1 MAKYRDLYKRVA
13 YLESVLFEREL
24 DLPNSAEQDI
34 IDDLFSGDISLVK
47 TAIESGVDINK
58 LYNIESTDDQT
69 PLLWYASK
77 DDYTSLKIVQLLLKN
92 GADVDNGNSIGVT
105 PLMQACHEGSEETAA
120 LLLKYNANVE
130 AKDSDGRT
138 AIFYAVTRHV
148 SPSDDF
154 VKMLY
159 KAGADLDATNNFG
172 HTPLTVT
179 WSIQKDNFRPIY
191 RPDAKLLLELGAN
204 VDCLYEYV
212 ENDAIVDAALKSI
225 GYSK

>member
-1 MAKYRDLYKRVA
+1 M
-13 YLESVLFEREL
+13 LEV
-24 DLPNSAEQDI
+24 
-34 IDDLFSGDISLVK
+34 
-47 TAIESGVDINK
+47 NK
-58 LYNIESTDDQT
+58 IYNIEDADDQT

-77 DDYTSLKIVQLLLKN
+77 DDGTSLKIVQLLLKN
-92 GADVDNGNSIGVT
+92 GADVDYGNSIGVT
-105 PLMQACHEGSEETAA
+105 PLMQACHDGSEETAA

-130 AKDSDGRT
+130 AKDNDGRT

-148 SPSDDF
+148 SPSDTF

-159 KAGADLDATNNFG
+159 KSGADLDATNNFG

-212 ENDAIVDAALKSI
+212 GNDAIVDAALQSI
-225 GYSK
+225 GYLK

>member
-13 YLESVLFEREL
+13 YLESALFEREL
-24 DLPNSAEQDI
+24 DLQNAAEQDI

-47 TAIESGVDINK
+47 AAIESGVDINK
-58 LYNIESTDDQT
+58 FYNIESADAQT
-69 PLLWYASK
+69 PLLWYASN
-77 DDYTSLKIVQLLLKN
+77 DDDTSFKIVQLLLKN

-120 LLLKYNANVE
+120 LLLKYNADVE
-130 AKDSDGRT
+130 ARDNDGRT

-159 KAGADLDATNNFG
+159 KAGADLDAVNNNG

-179 WSIQKDNFRPIY
+179 WSIQKGNFRPIY

-204 VDCLYEYV
+204 VDYLYEYV
-212 ENDAIVDAALKSI
+212 ENDAIVDAALQSI
-225 GYSK
+225 GY

>member
-1 MAKYRDLYKRVA
+1 MVKYRNLLKRVT

-24 DLPNSAEQDI
+24 DLQNSAEQDI

-47 TAIESGVDINK
+47 TAIESGVDIN
-58 LYNIESTDDQT
+58 NIKNADDQT

-77 DDYTSLKIVQLLLKN
+77 DDDTSLKIVQLLLKN

-105 PLMQACHEGSEETAA
+105 PLMQACHDGSEETAA

-130 AKDSDGRT
+130 AKDNDGRT

-159 KAGADLDATNNFG
+159 KAGADLDAVNKFG

-204 VDCLYEYV
+204 VDYLYEYV

-225 GYSK
+225 GYLK

>member
-1 MAKYRDLYKRVA
+1 MVKYRDLHKRLA
-13 YLESVLFEREL
+13 YLESALFEREL
-24 DLPNSAEQDI
+24 DLQNAAEQDI

-47 TAIESGVDINK
+47 AAIESGVDINK
-58 LYNIESTDDQT
+58 FYNIESSDAQT
-69 PLLWYASK
+69 PLLWYASN
-77 DDYTSLKIVQLLLKN
+77 DDDTSFKIVQLLLKN

-120 LLLKYNANVE
+120 LLLKYNADVE
-130 AKDSDGRT
+130 ASDNDGRT

-159 KAGADLDATNNFG
+159 KAGADLDAVNNNG

-179 WSIQKDNFRPIY
+179 WSIQKGNFRPIY

-204 VDCLYEYV
+204 ADCLYEYA
-212 ENDAIVDAALKSI
+212 ENDAIVDAALQSI
-225 GYSK
+225 GY

>member
-1 MAKYRDLYKRVA
+1 MVKYRDLYKRVA
-13 YLESVLFEREL
+13 YLESALFEREL
-24 DLPNSAEQDI
+24 DLQNAAEQDI

-47 TAIESGVDINK
+47 AAIESGVDINK
-58 LYNIESTDDQT
+58 FYNIESVDAQT
-69 PLLWYASK
+69 PLLWYASN
-77 DDYTSLKIVQLLLKN
+77 DDDTSFKIVQLLLKN

-120 LLLKYNANVE
+120 LLLKYNADVE
-130 AKDSDGRT
+130 ARDNDGRT

-159 KAGADLDATNNFG
+159 KAGADLDAVNNNG

-179 WSIQKDNFRPIY
+179 WSIQKGNFRPIY

-204 VDCLYEYV
+204 VDCLYEYA
-212 ENDAIVDAALKSI
+212 ENDAIVDAALQSI
-225 GYSK
+225 GY

>member
-1 MAKYRDLYKRVA
+1 MVKYRDLYKRVA

-24 DLPNSAEQDI
+24 GLNSTEQDV
-34 IDDLFSGDISLVK
+34 IDDLFSGDINLVEA
-47 TAIESGVDINK
+47 AIESGVDIDK
-58 LYNIESTDDQT
+58 VYNVDDADEAQT
-69 PLLWYASK
+69 PLSWYASK
-77 DDYTSLKIVQLLLKN
+77 DDDKSLAIVRLLLKN
-92 GADVDNGNSIGVT
+92 GASVNYGNSTGVT
-105 PLMQACHEGSEETAA
+105 PLMQACHDGSEETAA

-130 AKDSDGRT
+130 AKDNDGRT

-159 KAGADLDATNNFG
+159 KAGADLDAVNKFG

-179 WSIQKDNFRPIY
+179 WSIQKNNFRPIY
-191 RPDAKLLLELGAN
+191 RPDAKLLLELGAD
-204 VDCLYEYV
+204 VDYLYEYAG
-212 ENDAIVDAALKSI
+212 NDNAVDDALKSI

>member
-1 MAKYRDLYKRVA
+1 
-13 YLESVLFEREL
+13 
-24 DLPNSAEQDI
+24 
-34 IDDLFSGDISLVK
+34 
-47 TAIESGVDINK
+47 
-58 LYNIESTDDQT
+58 
-69 PLLWYASK
+69 
-77 DDYTSLKIVQLLLKN
+77 
-92 GADVDNGNSIGVT
+92 
-105 PLMQACHEGSEETAA
+105 MQACHEGSEETAA

-130 AKDSDGRT
+130 AKDNDGRT
-138 AIFYAVTRHV
+138 SIFYAVTRHV

-204 VDCLYEYV
+204 ADYLYEYV

>member
-1 MAKYRDLYKRVA
+1 MVKYRNLLKRVT

-24 DLPNSAEQDI
+24 DLQNSAEQDI

-47 TAIESGVDINK
+47 TAIESGVDIN
-58 LYNIESTDDQT
+58 NIKNADDQT

-77 DDYTSLKIVQLLLKN
+77 DDDTSLKIVQLLLKN
-92 GADVDNGNSIGVT
+92 GADVDNGNSIGIT
-105 PLMQACHEGSEETAA
+105 SLMQACHDGSEETAA

-130 AKDSDGRT
+130 AKDNDGRT
-138 AIFYAVTRHV
+138 AIFYAVTRHI

-159 KAGADLDATNNFG
+159 KAGANLDVVNKFG

-204 VDCLYEYV
+204 VDYLYEYV

-225 GYSK
+225 GYLK

>member
-1 MAKYRDLYKRVA
+1 MVKYRDLYKRVA

-24 DLPNSAEQDI
+24 DLQNYNEQDI

-47 TAIESGVDINK
+47 AAIESGVDIN
-58 LYNIESTDDQT
+58 NIKNADDQT

-77 DDYTSLKIVQLLLKN
+77 DDDTSLKIVQLLLKN

-105 PLMQACHEGSEETAA
+105 PLMQACHDGSEETAA

-130 AKDSDGRT
+130 AKDNDGRT

-159 KAGADLDATNNFG
+159 KAGADLDAVNKFG

-179 WSIQKDNFRPIY
+179 WSLQKDNFRPIY

-204 VDCLYEYV
+204 VDCLYEYA
-212 ENDAIVDAALKSI
+212 ENDAVVDAALKSI
-225 GYSK
+225 GYLK

>member
-13 YLESVLFEREL
+13 YLESALFEREL
-24 DLPNSAEQDI
+24 DLQNAAEQDI

-47 TAIESGVDINK
+47 AAIESGVDINK
-58 LYNIESTDDQT
+58 FYNIESADAQT
-69 PLLWYASK
+69 PLLWYASN
-77 DDYTSLKIVQLLLKN
+77 DDDTSFKIVQLLLKN

-120 LLLKYNANVE
+120 LLLKYNADVE
-130 AKDSDGRT
+130 ARDTDGRT

-159 KAGADLDATNNFG
+159 KAGADLDAVNNNG

-179 WSIQKDNFRPIY
+179 WSIQKGNFRPIY

-204 VDCLYEYV
+204 VDYLYEYV
-212 ENDAIVDAALKSI
+212 ENDAIVDAALQSI
-225 GYSK
+225 GY

>member
-1 MAKYRDLYKRVA
+1 MVKYRDLYKRVA

-24 DLPNSAEQDI
+24 DLRGYTE
-34 IDDLFSGDISLVK
+34 DDLFSGDISLVK

-58 LYNIESTDDQT
+58 FYNVKGTDEAQT
-69 PLLWYASK
+69 TLLWYASK
-77 DDYTSLKIVQLLLKN
+77 DDDTSLKIVQLLLKN

-105 PLMQACHEGSEETAA
+105 PLMQACHEGSEDAAA
-120 LLLKYNANVE
+120 LLLKYNANVN

-159 KAGADLDATNNFG
+159 KAGADLDATNKLG

-191 RPDAKLLLELGAN
+191 RPDAKLLLELGAD
-204 VDCLYEYV
+204 VDCLYDYV
-212 ENDAIVDAALKSI
+212 KNDAIVDAALKSI
-225 GYSK
+225 GYLK

>member
-1 MAKYRDLYKRVA
+1 MNKYRNLLRRVS
-13 YLESVLFEREL
+13 YLESLLYEGK
-24 DLPNSAEQDI
+24 QDI

-47 TAIESGVDINK
+47 NAIESGVDINK
-58 LYNIESTDDQT
+58 FYNIESADAQT
-69 PLLWYASK
+69 PLLWYASN
-77 DDYTSLKIVQLLLKN
+77 DDYTSFKIAQLLLKN

-120 LLLKYNANVE
+120 LLLKYNADVE
-130 AKDSDGRT
+130 AKDNDGRT

-159 KAGADLDATNNFG
+159 KAGANLDAVNNNG

-204 VDCLYEYV
+204 VDYLYEYV
-212 ENDAIVDAALKSI
+212 GNDAIVDAALQSI

>member
-1 MAKYRDLYKRVA
+1 MNKYRNLLRRVA

-24 DLPNSAEQDI
+24 DLQNSTEQDI

-47 TAIESGVDINK
+47 TAIESGVDIN
-58 LYNIESTDDQT
+58 NIKNADDQT

-77 DDYTSLKIVQLLLKN
+77 DDDTSLKIVQLLLKN

-130 AKDSDGRT
+130 AKDNDGRT

-204 VDCLYEYV
+204 VDYLYEYV
-212 ENDAIVDAALKSI
+212 ENDAIVDTALKSI
-225 GYSK
+225 GYLK

>member
-1 MAKYRDLYKRVA
+1 MVKYKDLYKRVA

-24 DLPNSAEQDI
+24 DLQNAAEQGI

-47 TAIESGVDINK
+47 NAIESGIDIN
-58 LYNIESTDDQT
+58 NIKNADDQT
-69 PLLWYASK
+69 PLLWYASN
-77 DDYTSLKIVQLLLKN
+77 DDTSLKIVQLLLKN
-92 GADVDNGNSIGVT
+92 GADVDNCNSSGVT
-105 PLMQACHEGSEETAA
+105 PLMQACHDGSEETAA

-130 AKDSDGRT
+130 AKDNDGRT

-179 WSIQKDNFRPIY
+179 WSLQKDNFRPIY

-204 VDCLYEYV
+204 VDYLYEYV
-212 ENDAIVDAALKSI
+212 KNDTIVDAALKSI